1 MTGTLRGALEARGID
16 ATDGP
21 LQAEAVGEIYLDG
34 RVLVVRRISV
44 TYRISGV
51 PEDKKEA
58 AERVHTMHAE
68 WCPVA
73 RSISPQIEIETKLEY
88 V

>member
-1 MTGTLRGALEARGID
+1 
-16 ATDGP
+16 
-21 LQAEAVGEIYLDG
+21 VGEIYLDG
-34 RVLVVRRISV
+34 RVLVVRKISV

>member
-1 MTGTLRGALEARGID
+1 M
-16 ATDGP
+16 
-21 LQAEAVGEIYLDG
+21 
-34 RVLVVRRISV
+34 
-44 TYRISGV
+44 TYRLSDV

-58 AERVHTMHAE
+58 AERVHAKHAE

-73 RSISPQIEIETKLEY
+73 RSISPQIEIETRLEY

>member
-1 MTGTLRGALEARGID
+1 
-16 ATDGP
+16 
-21 LQAEAVGEIYLDG
+21 
-34 RVLVVRRISV
+34 V
-44 TYRISGV
+44 TYRLSGV
-51 PEDKKEA
+51 SEDKKEA
-58 AERVHTMHAE
+58 AERVHTKHAE